1 MSAAEV
7 QADSVKA
14 VNCSIVALTRVVD
27 PVRKGGGEK
36 LHTHLPSDLE
46 KERPFHPIWPSS

>member
-7 QADSVKA
+7 HADSVKA

-27 PVRKGGGEK
+27 PVRKGGEM

-46 KERPFHPIWPSS
+46 RERPFDPIWPSS